1 MEVIV
6 CIADNDQILWLFK
19 LTSQSLQHWRQI
31 GHKKP
36 LSVWCYIGNW
46 NWMLA
51 KLYHCQKHTAAL
63 FLNFAKSSS
72 DLIFHES
79 LILST
84 TTALQCWISVW
95 EENWNGHKVHSPWTY
110 ITQFSH
116 RSILVHTAE
125 LILHTICLLYFY
137 VHILAAAALWK
148 CSHLNFDSSVEM
160 KTFPTKPSCLV
171 L

>member
-1 MEVIV
+1 MPTEGKLTSETFMEVIV

-72 DLIFHES
+72 DLIFHDS

-95 EENWNGHKVHSPWTY
+95 EKEWNGPQSPLTLCNNTPCTLGSPAPTY
-110 ITQFSH
+110 SPKWALKFPSSMTCTQKH
-116 RSILVHTAE
+116 RLTN
-125 LILHTICLLYFY
+125 
-137 VHILAAAALWK
+137 
-148 CSHLNFDSSVEM
+148 HLF
-160 KTFPTKPSCLV
+160 
-171 L
+171 